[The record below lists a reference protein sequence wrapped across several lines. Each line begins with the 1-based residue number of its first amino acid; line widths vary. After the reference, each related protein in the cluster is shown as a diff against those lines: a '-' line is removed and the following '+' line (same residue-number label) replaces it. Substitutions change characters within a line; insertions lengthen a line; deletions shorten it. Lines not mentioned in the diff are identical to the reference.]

1 MSRENRIRK
10 IKKTYNCEDFLTE
23 DLAKDK
29 VLQKQAINMHKQ
41 DIEYNHLYA
50 YFRALE
56 QSRKKGQNE
65 EVQAI

>member
-1 MSRENRIRK
+1 MKRNKVSKMKK
-10 IKKTYNCEDFLTE
+10 IYNCEDFLTE

-29 VLQKQAINMHKQ
+29 VVQKQAISMHKQ
-41 DIEYNHLYA
+41 DVEYNHLYA